1 MVFTRGGAGLP
12 QPAISPLIPTITPA
26 GETSGRDDLQA
37 AAAYY

>member
-1 MVFTRGGAGLP
+1 
-12 QPAISPLIPTITPA
+12 LIPTLTPA